1 MIHLSVQMNLC
12 CHLRSSSELNS
23 EFHSN
28 SDGEPKNSSPN
39 SLVSYSNSDLM
50 YHSHEVS
57 LSQRL
62 AACAIKNDGSRDS
75 VTELLQV
82 LHDEGLELPKDART
96 QKTFQKCGGDYC
108 YFGIQK
114 GIEQILVHNTLESNS
129 ANLVFN
135 IDGLPLFMSSGT
147 QFWF

>member
-1 MIHLSVQMNLC
+1 MNLC

-39 SLVSYSNSDLM
+39 SLVSYSNSDVM

-62 AACAIKNDGSRDS
+62 AVCAIKKDWSRDS

-96 QKTFQKCGGDYC
+96 QKTLQKCGGDYC

-114 GIEQILVHNTLESNS
+114 ALNS
-129 ANLVFN
+129 F
-135 IDGLPLFMSSGT
+135 
-147 QFWF
+147 

>member
-1 MIHLSVQMNLC
+1 MYLC
-12 CHLRSSSELNS
+12 CHLRSSSELTL